1 MITPRAR
8 QEAKQSSWKEKTVAN
23 VSNICS
29 TYAYLQRLVLKVS
42 QSYTFTRMIYN
53 KSTTDYIIQFKVTER
68 ITLLLCLYLLFL
80 RLNSSHG
87 QWREFKPIR
96 FPLSWSSNE
105 RRKGLTNGKYCNRLG
120 RRSRLRHAQMTLFTK
135 VTLRI
140 KPGNTV
146 TQWKLTCNVFLVV
159 GKKDRFKKNYDRN
172 LLRYT

>member
-1 MITPRAR
+1 MYQIYVPHTLISKDSCLKFHNRTHSREWYTISR
-8 QEAKQSSWKEKTVAN
+8 Q
-23 VSNICS
+23 
-29 TYAYLQRLVLKVS
+29 R
-42 QSYTFTRMIYN
+42 
-53 KSTTDYIIQFKVTER
+53 IIEVQFKVTER

-105 RRKGLTNGKYCNRLG
+105 RRKGLTNGKYCNRLR
-120 RRSRLRHAQMTLFTK
+120 RRSRLRHAQMTLLTK

-172 LLRYT
+172 LLRYS